1 MKIKFAQVLLIFTAA
16 LLSAQTVAVENFTTT
31 QEDIVPLMPGATDV
45 LRSAL
50 SANSVIQLT
59 ANRNTAS
66 YVITGTV
73 TRFGAVRPVEKTSGG
88 SSGSGSG
95 NIAIQLF
102 SFLSP
107 IVQTANSGSRDS
119 KAGAAPP
126 ADDNSPRVVISAQ
139 MTEVKTSRIVASES
153 IQAVTWDEY
162 LAKSVELAAAFINRL
177 PFPDDAFA
185 GVWEAVVEHGNYED
199 TYQITFRGG
208 GSCFVEI
215 SSTDPRN
222 RTSRQSAEGTYSYSG
237 NVLTVNARFRNNE
250 ISYIRQ
256 IDWKTAINLAPDN
269 RSFSLVIPVSHVSG
283 SERVR
288 AVFRKN

>member
-1 MKIKFAQVLLIFTAA
+1 MKIKFAPVLFIFTAA

-59 ANRNTAS
+59 ANRNAAS

-88 SSGSGSG
+88 SSGSG

-107 IVQTANSGSRDS
+107 VVQTANSGSRDN
-119 KAGAAPP
+119 KGTAPAA
-126 ADDNSPRVVISAQ
+126 DNNNPRVVISAQ
-139 MTEVKTSRIVASES
+139 MTELKTGRIVASES

-162 LAKSVELAAAFINRL
+162 LAKSAELASAFINRL
-177 PFPDDAFA
+177 PFPDDVFA
-185 GVWEAVVEHGNYED
+185 GVWEAVLEHGNYED
-199 TYQITFRGG
+199 TYRITFRGG
-208 GSCFVEI
+208 GSCVVEI
-215 SSTDPRN
+215 SAIDPRY
-222 RTSRQSAEGTYSYSG
+222 RTSRQSAEGNYSYSG
-237 NVLTVNARFRNNE
+237 SILTVNARFRNNE

-256 IDWKTAINLAPDN
+256 IDWKVVINLSPDN
-269 RSFSLVIPVSHVSG
+269 RSFSAVIPVSHVSG

-288 AVFRKN
+288 AVFRKQ